1 MGGAAATVRPGPEL
15 QLSESAAQLVVPA
28 DMVHGAYEVTVGGGA
43 PFVCGAPDIWW
54 AQGAGGNHSVA
65 GSWMR
70 VFGRNMALPDADDS
84 TAERRRSIKA
94 EHLAERS
101 KRAAHVGDWE
111 GVAALA
117 KELAATAGATGQCVV
132 EEGKAYDGD
141 DILPAASPLMVPDA
155 DACCAACW
163 EQATCSAW
171 TYGEATAA
179 AGTAGRCY
187 LKTAPVGGSA
197 RAEFTSGTVTRPK
210 HTSTLPATTATLCLE
225 GGACTTL
232 AADSSTSQ
240 WQARFWL
247 PSTLQPGEYR
257 LQVSNG
263 FTDQYM
269 SAFIGTST
277 ELKDLATVTVK
288 APSDPRVAWPTKVF
302 EAKDYGCDGGF
313 FKGTLNT
320 SGANPTGMNCS
331 SSGMPCKTVMLARF
345 DRCQQSL
352 PRQRRCRQLP
362 EGLQRRGPGG
372 DRGRGRGGGRRC
384 QAWRWAVVPGGPAAA
399 AGQRAAAGGRD
410 GPHGH
415 LLRLPQ
421 RLQHAQHHDRRRA
434 RHPAW
439 RSDLPACPV
448 RRGRLGHLHRIA
460 LRERH

>member
-1 MGGAAATVRPGPEL
+1 MRSLSPTPLPTPTCLPSACNAWRAPSGANLSAATGATIAPLPSVGGAAATVRPGPEL

-65 GSWMR
+65 GSWLR

-141 DILPAASPLMVPDA
+141 DILPAASPLMLPDA

-210 HTSTLPATTATLCLE
+210 HAATLPPTTATLCLE
-225 GGACTTL
+225 GDACTTL

-247 PSTLQPGEYR
+247 PSSLQPGEYS
-257 LQVSNG
+257 LSVSNG

-302 EAKDYGCDGGF
+302 EAKNYGCDGGF
-313 FKGTLNT
+313 FTGTLNT
-320 SGANPTGMNCS
+320 SGANPTGLNCS
-331 SSGMPCKTVMLARF
+331 TSGMPCKTH
-345 DRCQQSL
+345 
-352 PRQRRCRQLP
+352 
-362 EGLQRRGPGG
+362 
-372 DRGRGRGGGRRC
+372 
-384 QAWRWAVVPGGPAAA
+384 
-399 AGQRAAAGGRD
+399 RD
-410 GPHGH
+410 
-415 LLRLPQ
+415 
-421 RLQHAQHHDRRRA
+421 AF
-434 RHPAW
+434 
-439 RSDLPACPV
+439 S
-448 RRGRLGHLHRIA
+448 I
-460 LRERH
+460 